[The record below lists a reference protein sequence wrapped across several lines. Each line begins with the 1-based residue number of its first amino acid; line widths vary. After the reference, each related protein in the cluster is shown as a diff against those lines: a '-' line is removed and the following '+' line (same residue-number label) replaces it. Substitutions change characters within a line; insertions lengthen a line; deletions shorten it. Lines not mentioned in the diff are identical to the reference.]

1 MKKFWIFALAG
12 IASLNIIANSASAQ
26 SILEA
31 GLFSRQTNI
40 GTARATAMAGAFT
53 ALGGEI
59 STTTKNPAGVGVFRN
74 SEVTISIAPTFG
86 KSFSTSEDFS
96 SKGKRNSFQLDNLG
110 VVFAIPVDGPFV
122 KYFNIGVNYGNLA
135 NYNNESRRIVATSP
149 TSMTHVWA
157 AQSAGIHTEDL
168 NSLSTGL
175 AYNTFLINPDGNGG
189 YYSILDYKMGGKDVT
204 DPVSQD
210 ERVREK
216 GFQGD
221 YSITLGANILDKL
234 YVGLGLTAVQTSYQH
249 TSLYRE
255 AAEVDALSGLDYYD
269 YHTWEQSEAIG
280 AKISLGFIYRP
291 TNFIR
296 LGAAIHT
303 PTWQEVS
310 YEGDANIEAF
320 YNTKSD
326 SSINREDD
334 WYADYSPVTSY
345 NYNIRT
351 AWRANFGAALVL
363 KQRLILS
370 ADAEFVAYSKAKY
383 IDIDDDF
390 YNFETLYSEL
400 NQQIRSTYSS
410 KWNFAVGAEYKITD
424 CFSLRYGYNLNRTP
438 YRNALETDLQQH
450 NCGIGWAKG
459 WAMVDLSYSHS
470 MYENTT
476 QFYNWGDIVASQV
489 KNEYKRDIVKLTLGL
504 RF

>member
-269 YHTWEQSEAIG
+269 YHTWEQSENQSWIY
-280 AKISLGFIYRP
+280 ISS
-291 TNFIR
+291 N
-296 LGAAIHT
+296 
-303 PTWQEVS
+303 
-310 YEGDANIEAF
+310 
-320 YNTKSD
+320 
-326 SSINREDD
+326 
-334 WYADYSPVTSY
+334 
-345 NYNIRT
+345 
-351 AWRANFGAALVL
+351 
-363 KQRLILS
+363 
-370 ADAEFVAYSKAKY
+370 
-383 IDIDDDF
+383 
-390 YNFETLYSEL
+390 
-400 NQQIRSTYSS
+400 
-410 KWNFAVGAEYKITD
+410 
-424 CFSLRYGYNLNRTP
+424 
-438 YRNALETDLQQH
+438 
-450 NCGIGWAKG
+450 
-459 WAMVDLSYSHS
+459 
-470 MYENTT
+470 
-476 QFYNWGDIVASQV
+476 
-489 KNEYKRDIVKLTLGL
+489 
-504 RF
+504 